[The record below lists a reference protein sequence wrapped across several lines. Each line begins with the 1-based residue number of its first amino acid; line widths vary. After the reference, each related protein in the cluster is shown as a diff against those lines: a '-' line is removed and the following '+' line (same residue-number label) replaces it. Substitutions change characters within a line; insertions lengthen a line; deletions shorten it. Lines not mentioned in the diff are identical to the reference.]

1 MELQLIDRAEAIVKK
16 YENEL
21 LEKGIKCEVSRKYV
35 ESAVNDYEFSYKDHI
50 NNPKYERLKNRK
62 NKYYLIVLT
71 VSPIK
76 KGEAQKKECRDY
88 AFVVSK
94 SERVFKYAKPKEKFY
109 DEEKIL
115 SQIEKQIQKILN
127 KSQTQTSKKVCEN
140 NFFDALRYATLPK
153 YNYKKSY
160 LGKDKYTWQILFG
173 IAIPMVV
180 VGALIG
186 VACLIGKI

>member
-1 MELQLIDRAEAIVKK
+1 MEVQLIDRAEAIVKK

-71 VSPIK
+71 VFLTK
-76 KGEAQKKECRDY
+76 KGEVEKKECKDY
-88 AFVVSK
+88 SFVVSK
-94 SERVFKYAKPKEKFY
+94 SERAFKYAKPKEKFY
-109 DEEKIL
+109 DEEKTL

-127 KSQTQTSKKVCEN
+127 KAQTKPLIKICKN
-140 NFFDALRYATLPK
+140 NLFDALRYATLPK

-160 LGKDKYTWQILFG
+160 LGKDKYTWQIIFG
-173 IAIPMVV
+173 IAIPIIALI
-180 VGALIG
+180 ALIG

>member
-1 MELQLIDRAEAIVKK
+1 MGIQLIDRAEQIVKK

-21 LEKGIKCEVSRKYV
+21 LEKGIKCEVCRKYV
-35 ESAVNDYEFSYKDHI
+35 ESVVEDTDFSYKDHI
-50 NNPKYERLKNRK
+50 NNPEYERRKNLK
-62 NKYYLIVLT
+62 NKYYVIVLT
-71 VSPIK
+71 VSPVK
-76 KGEAQKKECRDY
+76 KGELEKKEFKDY
-88 AFVVSK
+88 AFIVSK

-115 SQIEKQIQKILN
+115 SQIEKQIQKIIN
-127 KSQTQTSKKVCEN
+127 KAQTKPLIKICKN
-140 NFFDALRYATLPK
+140 NLFDALRYTTLPK

-160 LGKDKYTWQILFG
+160 LGKDKYTWQIIFG
-173 IAIPMVV
+173 IAIPIVV

>member
-1 MELQLIDRAEAIVKK
+1 MGLQLIDRAEAIVKK

-21 LEKGIKCEVSRKYV
+21 LEKGIKCEVCRKYV
-35 ESAVNDYEFSYKDHI
+35 ESVVEDTDFSYKDHI
-50 NNPKYERLKNRK
+50 NNPEYERRKNLK
-62 NKYYLIVLT
+62 NKYYVVVLT
-71 VSPIK
+71 VSPVK
-76 KGEAQKKECRDY
+76 KGEIEKKECKDY
-88 AFVVSK
+88 TFVVSK

-127 KSQTQTSKKVCEN
+127 KAQTKPIIKICKN
-140 NFFDALRYATLPK
+140 NLFDALRYATQPK
-153 YNYKKSY
+153 YYYKKSY
-160 LGKDKYTWQILFG
+160 LGKDNSTWQIFFR
-173 IAIPMVV
+173 IAIPIVV

>member
-1 MELQLIDRAEAIVKK
+1 MELQLIDKAEAIVKK
-16 YENEL
+16 YESEL

-35 ESAVNDYEFSYKDHI
+35 ESVVENTDFSYKDHI
-50 NNPKYERLKNRK
+50 NNPKYERRKNLK
-62 NKYYLIVLT
+62 NKYYVIVLT

-76 KGEAQKKECRDY
+76 KGEVEKKECKDY
-88 AFVVSK
+88 SFVVSK

-127 KSQTQTSKKVCEN
+127 KAQTKPLIKICKN
-140 NFFDALRYATLPK
+140 NLFDTLRYATLPK

-160 LGKDKYTWQILFG
+160 LGKDKYTWQIIFR
-173 IAIPMVV
+173 IAIPIVV

>member
-1 MELQLIDRAEAIVKK
+1 MELQLIDKAEAIVKK
-16 YENEL
+16 YESEL

-35 ESAVNDYEFSYKDHI
+35 ESVVENTDFSYKDHI
-50 NNPKYERLKNRK
+50 NNPKYERRKNLK
-62 NKYYLIVLT
+62 NKYYVIVLT

-76 KGEAQKKECRDY
+76 KGEVEKKECKDY
-88 AFVVSK
+88 SFVVSK

-127 KSQTQTSKKVCEN
+127 KAQTKPLIKICKN
-140 NFFDALRYATLPK
+140 NLFDALRYATLPK

-160 LGKDKYTWQILFG
+160 LGKDKYTWQIIFR
-173 IAIPMVV
+173 IAIPIVV

>member
-35 ESAVNDYEFSYKDHI
+35 ESVVENTDFSYKDHI
-50 NNPKYERLKNRK
+50 NNPKYERRKNLK
-62 NKYYLIVLT
+62 NKYYVVVLT

-76 KGEAQKKECRDY
+76 KGEVEKKECKDY
-88 AFVVSK
+88 SFVVSK

-127 KSQTQTSKKVCEN
+127 KAQTKPLIKICKN
-140 NFFDALRYATLPK
+140 NLFDTLRYATLPK

-160 LGKDKYTWQILFG
+160 LGKDKYTWQIIFR
-173 IAIPMVV
+173 IAIPIVV

>member
-1 MELQLIDRAEAIVKK
+1 M
-16 YENEL
+16 
-21 LEKGIKCEVSRKYV
+21 
-35 ESAVNDYEFSYKDHI
+35 
-50 NNPKYERLKNRK
+50 
-62 NKYYLIVLT
+62 LT

-76 KGEAQKKECRDY
+76 KGEVEKKECKDY
-88 AFVVSK
+88 SFVVSK

-127 KSQTQTSKKVCEN
+127 KAQTKPLIKICKN
-140 NFFDALRYATLPK
+140 NLFDALRYATLPK

-160 LGKDKYTWQILFG
+160 LGKDKYTWQIIFG
-173 IAIPMVV
+173 IAIPIVA
-180 VGALIG
+180 VGVLIG

>member
-35 ESAVNDYEFSYKDHI
+35 ESVVEDTDFSYKDHI
-50 NNPKYERLKNRK
+50 NNPKYERRKNLK
-62 NKYYLIVLT
+62 NKYYVIVLT

-76 KGEAQKKECRDY
+76 KGEVEKKECKDY
-88 AFVVSK
+88 SFVVSK

-115 SQIEKQIQKILN
+115 AKIEKQIQTILN
-127 KSQTQTSKKVCEN
+127 KAQTKPLIKICKN
-140 NFFDALRYATLPK
+140 NLFDALRYATLPK

-160 LGKDKYTWQILFG
+160 LGKDKYTYQIFFR
-173 IAIPMVV
+173 IAIPIIALI
-180 VGALIG
+180 ALIG